1 MRDRPFYADMAL
13 NIVFCVNNQIIQEM
27 RHAIFLQQICLNAL
41 AKYYNMD
48 YSPLFLSL
56 WVSLIASSIIA
67 VIGTLIAYVLARKRF
82 FGRTMLD
89 AFTTLPMILPPT
101 VTGYYLIVILGKN
114 GIIGNFIYRLTGMSI
129 MFTWQAAVIA
139 ATVVAIPIMIKSA
152 KAAIESVDIE
162 YEKAAFTLGKSEV
175 ETFFLVTLPLA
186 KKGLIAG
193 LILSFSR
200 ALGEFGATIMVAG
213 NIPGKTS
220 TMPLAI
226 YSAVQS
232 GEDQLASMLVI
243 ILTVISITV
252 IYITTRISRA
262 D

>member
-1 MRDRPFYADMAL
+1 
-13 NIVFCVNNQIIQEM
+13 
-27 RHAIFLQQICLNAL
+27 
-41 AKYYNMD
+41 
-48 YSPLFLSL
+48 
-56 WVSLIASSIIA
+56 
-67 VIGTLIAYVLARKRF
+67 
-82 FGRTMLD
+82 
-89 AFTTLPMILPPT
+89 
-101 VTGYYLIVILGKN
+101 
-114 GIIGNFIYRLTGMSI
+114 

-139 ATVVAIPIMIKSA
+139 ATVVAIPIMIKTA

-162 YEKAAFTLGKSEV
+162 YEKAAFTLGKSEI

-193 LILSFSR
+193 LVLSFAR
-200 ALGEFGATIMVAG
+200 ALGEFGATIMIAG

-226 YSAVQS
+226 YSAFQS
-232 GEDQLASMLVI
+232 GEDQLATTLVI
-243 ILTVISITV
+243 ILTAVSIAV

>member
-1 MRDRPFYADMAL
+1 MVLDKL
-13 NIVFCVNNQIIQEM
+13 
-27 RHAIFLQQICLNAL
+27 
-41 AKYYNMD
+41 MD
-48 YSPLFLSL
+48 YSPLILSL
-56 WVSLIASSIIA
+56 WVSVIATSIIA
-67 VIGTLIAYVLARKRF
+67 VFGILIAYVLARKRF

-101 VTGYYLIVILGKN
+101 VTGYYLIILLGKN
-114 GIIGNFIYRLTGMSI
+114 GIIGNYIYKLTGWSV

-162 YEKAAFTLGKSEV
+162 YEKAAFTLGKSEI

-193 LILSFSR
+193 LVLSFAR
-200 ALGEFGATIMVAG
+200 ALGEFGATIMIAG

-226 YSAVQS
+226 YRAFQS
-232 GEDQLASMLVI
+232 GEDQLATTLVI
-243 ILTVISITV
+243 ILTVVSIAV
-252 IYITTRISRA
+252 IYITTRISRT

>member
-1 MRDRPFYADMAL
+1 
-13 NIVFCVNNQIIQEM
+13 
-27 RHAIFLQQICLNAL
+27 
-41 AKYYNMD
+41 MD
-48 YSPLFLSL
+48 YSPLVLSL
-56 WVSLIASSIIA
+56 WVSVLATSIIA
-67 VIGTLIAYVLARKRF
+67 VFGTLIAYVLARKRF

-101 VTGYYLIVILGKN
+101 VTGYYLIILLGKN
-114 GIIGNFIYRLTGMSI
+114 GIIGNYIYKLTGWSV

-152 KAAIESVDIE
+152 KAAIESVDLE
-162 YEKAAFTLGKSEV
+162 YEKAAFTLGKSEI
-175 ETFFLVTLPLA
+175 ETFFLVTMPLA

-193 LILSFSR
+193 LVLSFAR
-200 ALGEFGATIMVAG
+200 ALGEFGATIMIAG

-226 YSAVQS
+226 YRAFQS
-232 GEDQLASMLVI
+232 GDDQLATTLVI
-243 ILTVISITV
+243 LLTIVSITV
-252 IYITTRISRA
+252 IYITTRISRT

>member
-1 MRDRPFYADMAL
+1 
-13 NIVFCVNNQIIQEM
+13 
-27 RHAIFLQQICLNAL
+27 
-41 AKYYNMD
+41 MD
-48 YSPLFLSL
+48 YSPLVLSL
-56 WVSLIASSIIA
+56 WVSALATSIIA
-67 VIGTLIAYVLARKRF
+67 VLGTLIAYVLARKRF

-101 VTGYYLIVILGKN
+101 VTGYYLIILLGKN
-114 GIIGNFIYRLTGMSI
+114 GVMGNYIFKLTGWSV

-162 YEKAAFTLGKSEV
+162 YEKAAFTLGKSEI

-193 LILSFSR
+193 LVLSFAR
-200 ALGEFGATIMVAG
+200 ALGEFGATIMIAG

-226 YSAVQS
+226 YRAFQS
-232 GEDQLASMLVI
+232 GEDQLATTLVI
-243 ILTVISITV
+243 ILTVVSIVV
-252 IYITTRISRA
+252 IYITTRISRT

>member
-1 MRDRPFYADMAL
+1 
-13 NIVFCVNNQIIQEM
+13 
-27 RHAIFLQQICLNAL
+27 
-41 AKYYNMD
+41 MD
-48 YSPLFLSL
+48 YFPLVLSL
-56 WVSLIASSIIA
+56 WVSVLATSIIA
-67 VIGTLIAYVLARKRF
+67 VFGTLIAYVLARKRF

-101 VTGYYLIVILGKN
+101 VTGYYLIILLGKN
-114 GIIGNFIYRLTGMSI
+114 GIIGNYIYKLTGWSV

-162 YEKAAFTLGKSEV
+162 YEKAAFTLGKSEI

-193 LILSFSR
+193 LVLSFAR
-200 ALGEFGATIMVAG
+200 ALGEFGATIMIAG

-226 YSAVQS
+226 YRAFQS
-232 GEDQLASMLVI
+232 GDDQLATTLVI
-243 ILTVISITV
+243 LLTVVSIAV
-252 IYITTRISRA
+252 IYITTRISRT

>member
-1 MRDRPFYADMAL
+1 
-13 NIVFCVNNQIIQEM
+13 
-27 RHAIFLQQICLNAL
+27 
-41 AKYYNMD
+41 MD
-48 YSPLFLSL
+48 FSPLVLSL
-56 WVSLIASSIIA
+56 WVSALSTSIIA
-67 VIGTLIAYVLARKRF
+67 VCGTLIAYVLARKRF

-101 VTGYYLIVILGKN
+101 VTGYYLIILLGKN
-114 GIIGNFIYRLTGMSI
+114 GIIGNYIYKLTGWSI
-129 MFTWQAAVIA
+129 MFTWQAAITA

-162 YEKAAFTLGKSEV
+162 YEKAAFTLGKSETQ
-175 ETFFLVTLPLA
+175 TFFLVTLPLA

-193 LILSFSR
+193 LVLSFAR

-226 YSAVQS
+226 YSAFQS
-232 GEDQLASMLVI
+232 GEDQLATTLVI
-243 ILTVISITV
+243 ILTVISIAV
-252 IYITTRISRA
+252 IYITTRISRT

>member
-1 MRDRPFYADMAL
+1 
-13 NIVFCVNNQIIQEM
+13 
-27 RHAIFLQQICLNAL
+27 
-41 AKYYNMD
+41 MD
-48 YSPLFLSL
+48 YSPLILSL
-56 WVSLIASSIIA
+56 WVSVIATSIIA
-67 VIGTLIAYVLARKRF
+67 VLGTLIAYVLARKRF

-101 VTGYYLIVILGKN
+101 VTGYYLIILLGKN
-114 GIIGNFIYRLTGMSI
+114 GIIGNYIYKLTGWSV

-152 KAAIESVDIE
+152 KAAIESVDLE
-162 YEKAAFTLGKSEV
+162 YEKAAFTLGKSEI
-175 ETFFLVTLPLA
+175 ETFFLVTVPLA

-193 LILSFSR
+193 LVLSFAR
-200 ALGEFGATIMVAG
+200 ALGEFGATIMIAG

-226 YSAVQS
+226 YRAFQS
-232 GEDQLASMLVI
+232 GEDQLATTLVI
-243 ILTVISITV
+243 ILTLVSIAV
-252 IYITTRISRA
+252 IYITTRISTT

>member
-1 MRDRPFYADMAL
+1 
-13 NIVFCVNNQIIQEM
+13 
-27 RHAIFLQQICLNAL
+27 
-41 AKYYNMD
+41 MD
-48 YSPLFLSL
+48 FSPLVLSL
-56 WVSLIASSIIA
+56 WVSALATSIIA
-67 VIGTLIAYVLARKRF
+67 VFGTLIAYALARKRF

-101 VTGYYLIVILGKN
+101 VTGYYLIILLGKN
-114 GIIGNFIYRLTGMSI
+114 GIIGNYIYKLTGWSV

-162 YEKAAFTLGKSEV
+162 YEKAAFTLGKSEI

-193 LILSFSR
+193 LVLSFAR
-200 ALGEFGATIMVAG
+200 ALGEFGATIMIAG

-226 YSAVQS
+226 YRAFQS
-232 GEDQLASMLVI
+232 GEDQLATTLVI
-243 ILTVISITV
+243 ILTVVSIAV
-252 IYITTRISRA
+252 IYITTRISRT

>member
-1 MRDRPFYADMAL
+1 
-13 NIVFCVNNQIIQEM
+13 
-27 RHAIFLQQICLNAL
+27 
-41 AKYYNMD
+41 MD
-48 YSPLFLSL
+48 YFPLSLSL
-56 WVSLIASSIIA
+56 WVSIIA
-67 VIGTLIAYVLARKRF
+67 TFIIVIIGTLIAYVLARKRF
-82 FGRTMLD
+82 IGRTMLD
-89 AFTTLPMILPPT
+89 ALTTLPMILPPT
-101 VTGYYLIVILGKN
+101 VTGYYLIILFGRN
-114 GIIGNFIYRLTGMSI
+114 GVIGNYVYKLTGWSI

-162 YEKAAFTLGKSEV
+162 YEKAAFTLGKSEI

-193 LILSFSR
+193 LILSFAR

-232 GEDQLASMLVI
+232 GEDKLATMLVV
-243 ILTVISITV
+243 ILTMVSIAI
-252 IYITTRISRA
+252 IYITTKISKT
-262 D
+262 DTY

>member
-1 MRDRPFYADMAL
+1 
-13 NIVFCVNNQIIQEM
+13 
-27 RHAIFLQQICLNAL
+27 
-41 AKYYNMD
+41 MD
-48 YSPLFLSL
+48 YFPLVLSL
-56 WVSLIASSIIA
+56 WVSVLATSIIA
-67 VIGTLIAYVLARKRF
+67 VFGTLIAYVLARKRF
-82 FGRTMLD
+82 LGRTMLD

-101 VTGYYLIVILGKN
+101 VTGYYLIILLGKN
-114 GIIGNFIYRLTGMSI
+114 GIIGNYIYKLTGWSV

-152 KAAIESVDIE
+152 KAAIASVDLE
-162 YEKAAFTLGKSEV
+162 YEKAAFTLGKSEI

-193 LILSFSR
+193 LVLSFAR
-200 ALGEFGATIMVAG
+200 ALGEFGATIMIAG

-226 YSAVQS
+226 YRAFQS
-232 GEDQLASMLVI
+232 GEDQVATILVI
-243 ILTVISITV
+243 ILTVVSIAV
-252 IYITTRISRA
+252 IYITTRISRT

>member
-1 MRDRPFYADMAL
+1 
-13 NIVFCVNNQIIQEM
+13 
-27 RHAIFLQQICLNAL
+27 
-41 AKYYNMD
+41 MD
-48 YSPLFLSL
+48 YSPLVLSL
-56 WVSLIASSIIA
+56 WVSVLATSIIA
-67 VIGTLIAYVLARKRF
+67 VLGTLFAYVLARKRF

-101 VTGYYLIVILGKN
+101 VTGYYLIILLGKN
-114 GIIGNFIYRLTGMSI
+114 GVIGNYIYKLTGWSV

-139 ATVVAIPIMIKSA
+139 ATVVAIPIMIKST

-162 YEKAAFTLGKSEV
+162 YEKAAFTLGKSEI
-175 ETFFLVTLPLA
+175 ETFFLITLPLA

-193 LILSFSR
+193 LVLSFAR
-200 ALGEFGATIMVAG
+200 ALGEFGATIMIAG

-226 YSAVQS
+226 YRAFQS
-232 GEDQLASMLVI
+232 GEDQLATTLVI
-243 ILTVISITV
+243 ILTVVSIAV
-252 IYITTRISRA
+252 IYITTRISRT

>member
-1 MRDRPFYADMAL
+1 MKDKPFYL
-13 NIVFCVNNQIIQEM
+13 NMVLDEQ
-27 RHAIFLQQICLNAL
+27 
-41 AKYYNMD
+41 MD
-48 YSPLFLSL
+48 FSPLVLSL
-56 WVSLIASSIIA
+56 WVSILATSIIA
-67 VIGTLIAYVLARKRF
+67 VFGTLIAYVLARKRF

-101 VTGYYLIVILGKN
+101 VTGYYLIIFLGKN
-114 GIIGNFIYRLTGMSI
+114 GIIGNYIYKLIGWTI

-152 KAAIESVDIE
+152 KAAIESVDKE

-193 LILSFSR
+193 LILSFAR
-200 ALGEFGATIMVAG
+200 ALGEFGATIMIAG

-220 TMPLAI
+220 TIPLAI

-232 GEDQLASMLVI
+232 GEDQLATTLVI
-243 ILTVISITV
+243 ILTFVSIAI
-252 IYITTRISRA
+252 IYITTKISRS
-262 D
+262 DLN

>member
-1 MRDRPFYADMAL
+1 
-13 NIVFCVNNQIIQEM
+13 
-27 RHAIFLQQICLNAL
+27 
-41 AKYYNMD
+41 MD
-48 YSPLFLSL
+48 YSPLVLSL
-56 WVSLIASSIIA
+56 WVSIFATSIIA
-67 VIGTLIAYVLARKRF
+67 VLGTLIAYVLARKRF
-82 FGRTMLD
+82 FGKTMLD

-101 VTGYYLIVILGKN
+101 VTGYYLIILLGKN
-114 GIIGNFIYRLTGMSI
+114 GIIGNYIYKQTGWSI

-139 ATVVAIPIMIKSA
+139 ATIVAIPIMIKSA

-162 YEKAAFTLGKSEV
+162 YEKAAFTLGKTETQ
-175 ETFFLVTLPLA
+175 TFFLVTLPLA

-193 LILSFSR
+193 LILSFAR

-226 YSAVQS
+226 YSAFLS
-232 GEDQLASMLVI
+232 GEDELAAMLVI
-243 ILTVISITV
+243 ILTAISLAV
-252 IYITTRISRA
+252 IYITTKISRT

>member
-1 MRDRPFYADMAL
+1 
-13 NIVFCVNNQIIQEM
+13 
-27 RHAIFLQQICLNAL
+27 
-41 AKYYNMD
+41 MD
-48 YSPLFLSL
+48 YSPLVLSL
-56 WVSLIASSIIA
+56 WVSVLATTIIA
-67 VIGTLIAYVLARKRF
+67 IFGTLIAYVLARKRF
-82 FGRTMLD
+82 LGRTMLD

-101 VTGYYLIVILGKN
+101 VTGYYLIILLGRN
-114 GIIGNFIYRLTGMSI
+114 GIIGNYIYKLTGLSV

-152 KAAIESVDIE
+152 KAAIESVDLE
-162 YEKAAFTLGKSEV
+162 YEKAAFTLGKTEI

-193 LILSFSR
+193 LVLSFAR
-200 ALGEFGATIMVAG
+200 ALGEFGATIMIAG

-226 YSAVQS
+226 YSAFQS
-232 GEDQLASMLVI
+232 GEDQLAATLVI
-243 ILTVISITV
+243 VLTVVSIAV
-252 IYITTRISRA
+252 IYITTRISRT